1 MDDLVLQLAGNF
13 HCATSP
19 FSTSAPHPR
28 LESYKQKGEGFG
40 DQDKR
45 RKKAIELQKKR
56 RRDYIDL
63 ARRIADGEDV
73 SESEDEEDRDSMDSS
88 EKVGKERDSKHGG
101 EDSEMECQSKNR
113 VNPHKNQIM
122 LSEWLVDVSEDFF
135 HSWLFVVCPIGRRC
149 LVVAARQW
157 TAAYARNGHCLRRF
171 PSNLPGGNKRS
182 GYGKY
187 TILDCIFNEV
197 DGVSLY
203 VVWECH
209 DILFVHLYVF
219 QCVAYSDVTFRA
231 IMLYFVCFLGFLCAR
246 PDVLEQPCV
255 LRL

>member
-1 MDDLVLQLAGNF
+1 MDDLVLQLAGSF
-13 HCATSP
+13 HCASSP

-40 DQDKR
+40 DQDR
-45 RKKAIELQKKR
+45 RRRNAIELQKKR

-63 ARRIADGEDV
+63 ARRIADGEEV
-73 SESEDEEDRDSMDSS
+73 SESEDEEERESMDSS
-88 EKVGKERDSKHGG
+88 EKVGKECKKGG
-101 EDSEMECQSKNR
+101 GDSEMECQAKNR
-113 VNPHKNQIM
+113 VNPYKNQIM

-157 TAAYARNGHCLRRF
+157 TAAYARNGYCLRRF

-197 DGVSLY
+197 EGVSFLY
-203 VVWECH
+203 SVGESCMCVHMCVNSMRGMPRPCSYSQTGDIFVFVVCRDRWPVPN
-209 DILFVHLYVF
+209 LF
-219 QCVAYSDVTFRA
+219 
-231 IMLYFVCFLGFLCAR
+231 
-246 PDVLEQPCV
+246 
-255 LRL
+255 